1 MATQPT
7 MWQSLSS
14 FLNLRIAFQQAARG
28 KRSHAA
34 VASFEF
40 DLEENL
46 LKLRD
51 ELRSGSYQPGQYVN
65 FWIRDPKRRLISAA
79 PFRDRVVHH
88 ALCNLIQPV
97 WERRFV
103 YDSYANRVGKGTHKA
118 LDRAT
123 HYLRRFRYVLP
134 LDVRKFFPSVDHA
147 ILFKQLQQGIQDE
160 DVLALCA
167 KILSGGEGVLTGEYE
182 MVYFPGDD
190 LLAAL
195 RPRGLPIGNLT
206 SQFWA
211 NVYLNGLDHFI
222 KRRLGVRGYV
232 RYVDD
237 MLLFGD
243 DLQQMHEWRAAV
255 MDRFAGLRLTVHE
268 GSAQPRP
275 CATGMPFLGF
285 QVFRSHRRLKR
296 RKVVQFCRRLRGQLR
311 EYRAGERTQQQMQ
324 ASIQGW
330 IHHAQHGDTWGLR
343 TAVLR
348 SVVL

>member
-1 MATQPT
+1 MQPT
-7 MWQSLSS
+7 LWQQLTS
-14 FLNLRIAFQQAARG
+14 FLNLRMAFEQAARG

-46 LKLRD
+46 LRLRD
-51 ELRSGSYQPGQYVN
+51 ELRSASYQPGEYVN
-65 FWIRDPKRRLISAA
+65 FWIHDPKRRLISAA

-88 ALCNLIQPV
+88 ALCNVIQPL

-123 HYLRRFRYVLP
+123 QYLRRFRYVLP

-147 ILFKQLQQGIQDE
+147 ILLQQLQQGIRDE
-160 DVLALCA
+160 DVLDLCA
-167 KILSGGEGVLTGEYE
+167 RILRGGEGVLATEYE

-190 LLAAL
+190 LLAAI

-222 KRRLGVRGYV
+222 KRRLGVGGYV

-243 DLQQMHEWRAAV
+243 DLRQMHMWRQAV
-255 MDRFAGLRLTVHE
+255 IRRLADLRLTVHE

-275 CATGMPFLGF
+275 CAIGIPFLGF
-285 QVFRSHRRLKR
+285 QVFPSHRRLKR
-296 RKVVQFCRRLRGQLR
+296 RKVVQFRRRLRTGLKA
-311 EYRAGERTQQQMQ
+311 YWAGERSLQQMQ

-343 TAVLR
+343 MAMLR